1 MKTTIKYVKRK
12 DEKLFPHPSFPWRL
26 EPRNGM
32 NLAWFQRLDHV
43 EDHIKRYSLK
53 PKDYRAKLNEWRNG
67 CETIYPP
74 KGTQIADR
82 LKDELYKY
90 CINGPQ
96 AKQRS
101 QIKNGRK

>member
-12 DEKLFPHPSFPWRL
+12 DEKLFPHSNHPWRL

-53 PKDYRAKLNEWRNG
+53 PKDYRLLYFSTANSKNCGKLVE
-67 CETIYPP
+67 
-74 KGTQIADR
+74 
-82 LKDELYKY
+82 
-90 CINGPQ
+90 
-96 AKQRS
+96 
-101 QIKNGRK
+101 